1 MQTTIIL
8 ENHDL
13 ETLEKV
19 KSLLK
24 SMQVKFTM
32 KKTNEY
38 NEEFVAKILESKEQV
53 KKGMTTR
60 IDPSDFKDFL
70 GL

>member
-13 ETLEKV
+13 ETIEKV

-38 NEEFVAKILESKEQV
+38 NEEFVTKILESKEQV

-60 IDPSDFKDFL
+60 IDLNDFKDFL

>member
-19 KSLLK
+19 KSILK

-38 NEEFVAKILESKEQV
+38 NEDFVSKILESKEQV

-60 IDPSDFKDFL
+60 IDPNDFKDFL